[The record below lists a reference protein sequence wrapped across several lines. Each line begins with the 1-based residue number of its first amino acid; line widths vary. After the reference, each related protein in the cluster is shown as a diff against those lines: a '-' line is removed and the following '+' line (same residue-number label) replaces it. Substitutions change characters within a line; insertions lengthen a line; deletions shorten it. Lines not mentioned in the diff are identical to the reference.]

1 MPIPKYGPK
10 AGQFIPESERL
21 DYIRANGRGEMAET
35 PEEALAS
42 SNAANRALD
51 PNYQDQT
58 MAEYQA
64 DEEAKAARLAD
75 PNYAAN
81 AQQAGEQAAIANGG
95 HTNTSNAVMGS
106 RDRAQQGT
114 RRNSWDDYF
123 AAGAPTRSNVAFD
136 TTNADAS
143 RTWQTQMI
151 QDLQQAAAGN
161 PNSRAQQGLQAGY
174 ADARAGQS
182 ALGSSMRGTGGG
194 AGLRAGVLG
203 AGNVQRGFAGDSA
216 MLMNREQ
223 VAAQSLLAQQLAA
236 QRGQDGQQAGA
247 MASNA
252 LANTS
257 LEDAMQQFYTQGG
270 IGRDLS
276 NYQYGAG
283 LTSAQLGMDLESKD
297 LEAQRNAALAT
308 SAGTAASAAAKW
320 ASSGGGDNTKY
331 RQVDGKNSI
340 VPDWDK

>member
-10 AGQFIPESERL
+10 AGQYIPESERL
-21 DYIRANGRGEMAET
+21 DYIRANGRGEMSET

-51 PNYQDQT
+51 PNFQDQT
-58 MAEYQA
+58 AE
-64 DEEAKAARLAD
+64 E
-75 PNYAAN
+75 YAAD
-81 AQQAGEQAAIANGG
+81 QAAAATRIANERANPRGAPGEQAQPTVP
-95 HTNTSNAVMGS
+95 TNTSNAVMES
-106 RDRAQQGT
+106 RYGAQQGS
-114 RRNSWDDYF
+114 RRNAWDDYF

-143 RTWQTQMI
+143 RAWQTQMI

-194 AGLRAGVLG
+194 AGLRAGAAG
-203 AGNVQRGFAGDSA
+203 AANVQRGFAGDSA

-252 LANTS
+252 LSNTS

-270 IGRDLS
+270 IGRDMS

-308 SAGTAASAAAKW
+308 ATATAASAAARW
-320 ASSGGGDNTKY
+320 ATSGGGDNTTY